1 MGSCWAQP
9 YYRNCAMVRE
19 TRVCV
24 GGRCMVTLA
33 WDPWF
38 LRIVLTVM
46 SDVTKIDQG
55 ACLINY

>member
-1 MGSCWAQP
+1 
-9 YYRNCAMVRE
+9 
-19 TRVCV
+19 V